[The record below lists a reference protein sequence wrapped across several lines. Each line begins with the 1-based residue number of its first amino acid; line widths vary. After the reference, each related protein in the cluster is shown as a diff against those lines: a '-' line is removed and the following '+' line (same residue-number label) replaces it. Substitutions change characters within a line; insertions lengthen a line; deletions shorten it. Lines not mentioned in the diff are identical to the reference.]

1 MQFAF
6 TDEQEL
12 LRREA
17 RDVLANGGWGKA
29 DVAELGF
36 LDRAVLYEEAGRA
49 NRGEEFFEEDAPE
62 NERLAALSL
71 EAVGIGAKALELA
84 IEYAKTREQ
93 FGKASPGST
102 CCTCTTSARSGFRRT
117 PATRRST
124 ARASPHTCWI
134 ENSPRHGRI
143 VRDRS
148 GVRRPAARPRLAR
161 ARGRSA
167 SRHGS

>member
-6 TDEQEL
+6 TDEQED

-17 RDVLANGGWGKA
+17 RTVLANGGWGKD

-49 NRGEEFFEEDAPE
+49 NRGEEFFAAEAPE

-84 IEYAKTREQ
+84 VEYAKTREQ
-93 FGKASPGST
+93 FEKPIRIYQAASHQLTNTYGET
-102 CCTCTTSARSGFRRT
+102 
-117 PATRRST
+117 
-124 ARASPHTCWI
+124 
-134 ENSPRHGRI
+134 E
-143 VRDRS
+143 
-148 GVRRPAARPRLAR
+148 
-161 ARGRSA
+161 
-167 SRHGS
+167 